1 MMKNKI
7 CKSVLKC
14 FAALCVMWAVFTLSV
29 IAVHCIPRTA
39 VEKEAL
45 SSVKLMQEEGL
56 YKEFFNFKLFQMDNF
71 TDCYMLNL
79 MASADAEHPVEAAM
93 LNYDYKSNNFMDLA
107 YDTEKVATG
116 NTKDLKCESYGRYW
130 HGYQVTLKP
139 LLTVMDYSSIRILN
153 YFVFAVLLVA
163 CGVLMWRKI
172 GKGACLLFLASLL
185 LINFPIVPLS
195 FQFSTCFLI
204 ALVGMIAFLK
214 YPSLREKE
222 ENLYCAFFVIGGVTA
237 FMDFL
242 TTPQLTLGLPMLV
255 CLLASKRDKKWKYVI
270 AICIAW
276 ALGYGLVWASKWL
289 IGYLLTGTNIL
300 ADAMES
306 AKLRTSDS
314 YKGMHMTI
322 IGILTFI
329 WDAIVNKHLQIP
341 FFAAICVMIALVAV
355 YIKAIKSKAVFT
367 NYAYLLLVA
376 LIVPAWFLVMR
387 NHSIQ
392 HGWFTWRAGLLTLY
406 SLLLLVYYTVD
417 WRHIVKKQN
426 R

>member
-1 MMKNKI
+1 MVNQILRKCIMSYI
-7 CKSVLKC
+7 GMVVL
-14 FAALCVMWAVFTLSV
+14 FTLLMIGVTS
-29 IAVHCIPRTA
+29 IPKAATREN
-39 VEKEAL
+39 VV
-45 SSVKLMQEEGL
+45 SSTKLLEEEGL
-56 YKEFFNFKLFQMDNF
+56 YKKFLNFKLFQMDNF

-79 MASADAEHPVEAAM
+79 IASADDRNSIEAAM
-93 LNYDYKSNNFMDLA
+93 LNYDYKSANFMNLA
-107 YDTEKVATG
+107 YDTENVAKG
-116 NTKDLKCESYGRYW
+116 NLNGLERESYGRYW

-139 LLTVMDYSSIRILN
+139 LLTVMDYSGIRVLN
-153 YFVFAVLLVA
+153 YFVFAALLVT
-163 CGVLMWRKI
+163 CSVLMWRKV
-172 GKGACLLFLASLL
+172 GKGACLLLLASLL
-185 LINFPIVPLS
+185 LVNFPIVPLS

-204 ALVGMIAFLK
+204 ALAGMIAFLK
-214 YPSLREKE
+214 YPNLREKDD
-222 ENLYCAFFVIGGVTA
+222 NLYCAFFVIGGITA

-255 CLLASKRDKKWKYVI
+255 CLLTSRSDKKWKYVI
-270 AICIAW
+270 AICVVW

-322 IGILTFI
+322 GGILTFI
-329 WDAIVNKHLQIP
+329 WETVVGRHLQIP
-341 FFAAICVMIALVAV
+341 FFAAIGVTVGLVAV
-355 YIKAIKSKAVFT
+355 YVKSIKSKAAFR
-367 NYAYLLLVA
+367 NHAYLLLVA